1 VAQVVAAEF
10 GIATDRVKITAT
22 STAKVPNTS
31 PTAASSGSDINGKAA
46 QAAAQAIRER
56 MAGVVAEAFGVPAET
71 LVFADGMV
79 RGGGEE
85 MSFAEAAKLTHRAR
99 VSLSSTGYYRTPKI
113 HYDVTTHRG
122 RPFYYFAYGAAVSE
136 VEIDTLTGEYRLQRV
151 DILHDCGVS
160 LNPALDLGQ
169 IEGGFVQ
176 GMGWLTSEEL
186 WWDANGRLRTHAPST
201 YKIPACGDVPKAFN
215 VSIYTAGRN
224 HEDSI
229 YRSKAVGEPPL
240 MLGMSVFHAIKDAI
254 AATGDGPLHLNAPAT
269 PEAVLLAVA
278 QRRTV
283 ATVPTAK
290 AAE

>member
-1 VAQVVAAEF
+1 
-10 GIATDRVKITAT
+10 
-22 STAKVPNTS
+22 
-31 PTAASSGSDINGKAA
+31 
-46 QAAAQAIRER
+46 
-56 MAGVVAEAFGVPAET
+56 
-71 LVFADGMV
+71 
-79 RGGGEE
+79 
-85 MSFAEAAKLTHRAR
+85 
-99 VSLSSTGYYRTPKI
+99 
-113 HYDVTTHRG
+113 
-122 RPFYYFAYGAAVSE
+122 
-136 VEIDTLTGEYRLQRV
+136 
-151 DILHDCGVS
+151 
-160 LNPALDLGQ
+160 
-169 IEGGFVQ
+169 
-176 GMGWLTSEEL
+176 
-186 WWDANGRLRTHAPST
+186 
-201 YKIPACGDVPKAFN
+201 